1 MKKFSSLIAA
11 LFIVSLVGCSTV
23 MNGTSQMV
31 SINADVSEADVMV
44 NGVSVGKTP
53 FSGKIKRSNKTEIK
67 VSKTG
72 YETVVIT
79 PETSLPVAFWGNII
93 IGGLLGSTTDGVSGA
108 VYEYK
113 PNTFYVNLKKN

>member
-79 PETSLPVAFWGNII
+79 PETKLPVAFWGNII
-93 IGGLLGSTTDGVSGA
+93 IGGVLGSTTDGVSGA

>member
-1 MKKFSSLIAA
+1 VKKFSSLIAA

-23 MNGTSQMV
+23 MNGTSQLV
-31 SINADVSEADVMV
+31 SINSDVTEADVMV